1 MPNLAYNCLLIQ
13 KKTSNI
19 NGGIRRLSTVLVN
32 MKYSKFDKSM
42 QKSGIDYNLQEK
54 DTLIQIETD
63 PENNDVA
70 VENIQSAMKRYEILV
85 NSQPGKFSVIQK
97 DIKVYKVSKD
107 EELES

>member
-1 MPNLAYNCLLIQ
+1 MEV
-13 KKTSNI
+13 KS
-19 NGGIRRLSTVLVN
+19 GIFTVLVN

>member
-1 MPNLAYNCLLIQ
+1 MEV
-13 KKTSNI
+13 KS
-19 NGGIRRLSTVLVN
+19 GIFTVLVN

-54 DTLIQIETD
+54 DTLIQIETA
-63 PENNDVA
+63 PESNDIA

>member
-1 MPNLAYNCLLIQ
+1 
-13 KKTSNI
+13 
-19 NGGIRRLSTVLVN
+19 
-32 MKYSKFDKSM
+32 M

-70 VENIQSAMKRYEILV
+70 VENIHSAMKRYEILV

>member
-1 MPNLAYNCLLIQ
+1 
-13 KKTSNI
+13 
-19 NGGIRRLSTVLVN
+19 

-63 PENNDVA
+63 PENNDIA
-70 VENIQSAMKRYEILV
+70 VENIQSAMKKYEILV
-85 NSQPGKFSVIQK
+85 NSQPGKFSVISK
-97 DIKVYKVSKD
+97 DTRVYKASKD

>member
-1 MPNLAYNCLLIQ
+1 
-13 KKTSNI
+13 
-19 NGGIRRLSTVLVN
+19 

-70 VENIQSAMKRYEILV
+70 VENIQSAMKKYEILV

-97 DIKVYKVSKD
+97 DIKVYKASKD
-107 EELES
+107 EEELES